1 MKETKRLLFSIF
13 LAVIIFSTS
22 ALAGEVDLKVNDVG
36 LGTSYETVVKNL
48 GKPVK
53 SKKIRQ
59 ILECSDN
66 EPYTQ
71 LTLTYSGTR
80 QAHQPLQRDN
90 EPYTQL
96 TLTYPGLIIELWNIE
111 NTRKFNVLSIRF
123 TAGSKWAVSGLKISA
138 TQKDTI
144 ARFGKP
150 NDSTKPRLS
159 YVNKDNN
166 GFAQFKFKGGK
177 LVSVEWESAI
187 C

>member
-1 MKETKRLLFSIF
+1 MKETKRLLFSVF

-71 LTLTYSGTR
+71 LTLTY
-80 QAHQPLQRDN
+80 
-90 EPYTQL
+90 
-96 TLTYPGLIIELWNIE
+96 PGLIIELWNIE

-123 TAGSKWAVSGLKISA
+123 TAGSKWAVSGLKSGA